1 VVCLLRSRSGVL
13 VAFLGPVG
21 VGKSTVMC
29 YLAEVLRVR
38 GQRVLVDVL
47 KSFHGISYA
56 LWFFIARILGLR
68 SRGRYAPWLLLI
80 RGGKIKV
87 AKLLLSLTMYFD
99 AFLFIPTKLFL
110 LGLLKRLGFVVL
122 VEEYAYTSILDYLY
136 TGKQML
142 DMKSLPRTPLNIILS
157 LFARYEPDA
166 LIILIADT
174 RELVRR
180 WHKRGYGEP
189 QQRYLKLLM
198 HYCTNIV
205 RHSRKIVIDATNL
218 DEHET
223 LGSVYK
229 SITEVIGERK
239 RKIK

>member
-1 VVCLLRSRSGVL
+1 MR
-13 VAFLGPVG
+13 
-21 VGKSTVMC
+21 
-29 YLAEVLRVR
+29 YLAEVLRIR
-38 GQRVLVDVL
+38 GQRVHVGVL

-80 RGGKIKV
+80 RGGKIKI
-87 AKLLLSLTMYFD
+87 ARPLLSLTMYFD
-99 AFLFIPTKLFL
+99 VFLFIPTKLFL
-110 LGLLKRLGFVVL
+110 LRLLKRLGFVVL

-157 LFARYEPDA
+157 LLARYEPDA

-180 WHKRGYGEP
+180 WRKRGYGEP
-189 QQRYLKLLM
+189 QQQYLKLLT
-198 HYCTNIV
+198 HYCMNIV
-205 RHSRKIVIDATNL
+205 RHARKIIIDTTDLN
-218 DEHET
+218 ESQT
-223 LGSVYK
+223 LEFVYK
-229 SITEVIGERK
+229 SIIEVIEK
-239 RKIK
+239 RETKRGQK

>member
-1 VVCLLRSRSGVL
+1 MVV
-13 VAFLGPVG
+13 FLGLVG
-21 VGKSTVMC
+21 VGKSTIMH

-38 GQRVLVDVL
+38 GRRVYVSFL
-47 KSFHGISYA
+47 KSFHGASFA
-56 LWFFIARILGLR
+56 LWFFTARILGLR

-80 RGGKIKV
+80 KGGKIKV

-99 AFLFIPTKLFL
+99 AFLFIPTKLL
-110 LGLLKRLGFVVL
+110 LLRLLKRLGFVVL

-142 DMKSLPRTPLNIILS
+142 NMKSLPRTPLNIILS
-157 LFARYEPDA
+157 LLTRYEPDA

-189 QQRYLKLLM
+189 QQQYLKLLM

>member
-1 VVCLLRSRSGVL
+1 L

-21 VGKSTVMC
+21 VGKSTVML
-29 YLAEVLRVR
+29 YLAEVLRIR
-38 GQRVLVDVL
+38 GQRVHVGVL

-68 SRGRYAPWLLLI
+68 SMARYAPWLLLI
-80 RGGKIKV
+80 KGGKIKV

-110 LGLLKRLGFVVL
+110 LRLLKRLGFVVL

-142 DMKSLPRTPLNIILS
+142 GMESLPQIPLNIVLR
-157 LFARYEPDA
+157 LLTRYEPDA
-166 LIILIADT
+166 VIILMADT

-180 WHKRGYGEP
+180 WRKRGYGEP
-189 QQRYLKLLM
+189 QQHYLKLLM
-198 HYCTNIV
+198 HYCVNVV
-205 RHSRKIVIDATNL
+205 RHSRKIVIDTTCL
-218 DEHET
+218 DEYRI
-223 LGSVYK
+223 LGLVYK
-229 SITEVIGERK
+229 SITRIVE
-239 RKIK
+239 